1 MAIIAILSALYSACV
16 YLVINWHHTKQS
28 KQAEEHDSAIT
39 RLGNTSLLLESHKE
53 VKSFVK
59 SPLYN
64 FYSLT
69 IHVFFVNSKLNIVLK
84 LDYEVQ
90 DPN

>member
-39 RLGNTSLLLESHKE
+39 RLGNTPAGCWSIIMEPKALRNRQQLNVNPLRFHDLFQTFEIKIFHKII
-53 VKSFVK
+53 
-59 SPLYN
+59 LGMRC
-64 FYSLT
+64 
-69 IHVFFVNSKLNIVLK
+69 
-84 LDYEVQ
+84 
-90 DPN
+90 